1 MERSSQPPKTE
12 GCSTEGQELIDLK
25 VYRSERPLEKR
36 TQVQARAASG
46 TRIPL
51 KQCSLESLNAGG
63 DEVTVTEPNTAL
75 ANIGKASVDLPGSKS
90 VARAEGEA
98 RNRGG
103 PTGSCRTNYEYQAG
117 KKAQRQEVP
126 SGPSGVGSAHS
137 TQEQGVSP
145 ETGEGADRLTQSAQ
159 ATSAVRQTESNWQT
173 FLRATAEKTHRKIG
187 LAQRTP

>member
-1 MERSSQPPKTE
+1 M
-12 GCSTEGQELIDLK
+12 DLK
-25 VYRSERPLEKR
+25 VYRTERPFEKR

-51 KQCSLESLNAGG
+51 KRFSLESLNAGG
-63 DEVTVTEPNTAL
+63 DEVTVAEPNTAL
-75 ANIGKASVDLPGSKS
+75 ANTGEASAGLPGSKS

-103 PTGSCRTNYEYQAG
+103 PTGSCRTNCEYQAG
-117 KKAQRQEVP
+117 KRAQRPEAP
-126 SGPSGVGSAHS
+126 SGPSGVGSVHN

-159 ATSAVRQTESNWQT
+159 ATRTRKNDGDQLANLPAGHSREDPSEDRSC
-173 FLRATAEKTHRKIG
+173 LRDHLKANAR
-187 LAQRTP
+187 AS

>member
-12 GCSTEGQELIDLK
+12 GCSTEGREPIDLWF
-25 VYRSERPLEKR
+25 YRAERPSERR
-36 TQVQARAASG
+36 TQEQARAASG

-51 KQCSLESLNAGG
+51 KQFSLESLNTGG
-63 DEVTVTEPNTAL
+63 DEVTVAEPNTVRAD
-75 ANIGKASVDLPGSKS
+75 NGKVRAGRSGSES

-103 PTGSCRTNYEYQAG
+103 PAGPCRTNCEYQAG
-117 KKAQRQEVP
+117 KRAQRPEAP
-126 SGPSGVGSAHS
+126 SGPSGVGSVHN

-159 ATSAVRQTESNWQT
+159 ATSTVRTTETNWQT
-173 FLRATAEKTHRKIG
+173 FLRAIAAKTHRKIG
-187 LAQRTP
+187 LA

>member
-1 MERSSQPPKTE
+1 M
-12 GCSTEGQELIDLK
+12 DLK
-25 VYRSERPLEKR
+25 VYRTERPFEKR

-51 KQCSLESLNAGG
+51 KRFSLESLNAGG
-63 DEVTVTEPNTAL
+63 DEVTVAEPNTAL
-75 ANIGKASVDLPGSKS
+75 ANTGEASAGLPGSKS

-103 PTGSCRTNYEYQAG
+103 PTGSCRTNCEYQAG
-117 KKAQRQEVP
+117 KRAQRPEAP
-126 SGPSGVGSAHS
+126 SGPSGVGSVHN

-159 ATSAVRQTESNWQT
+159 ATSTVRTTETNWQT
-173 FLRATAEKTHRKIG
+173 FLRAIAAKTHRKIG
-187 LAQRTP
+187 LA

>member
-1 MERSSQPPKTE
+1 M
-12 GCSTEGQELIDLK
+12 DLK
-25 VYRSERPLEKR
+25 VYRTERPFEKR

-51 KQCSLESLNAGG
+51 KRFSLESLNAGG
-63 DEVTVTEPNTAL
+63 DEVTVAEPNTAL
-75 ANIGKASVDLPGSKS
+75 ANTGEASAGLPGSKS

-103 PTGSCRTNYEYQAG
+103 PTGSCRTNCEYQAG
-117 KKAQRQEVP
+117 KRAQRPEAP
-126 SGPSGVGSAHS
+126 SGPSGVGSVHN

-159 ATSAVRQTESNWQT
+159 ATSTRKNDGDQLANLPAGHSREDPSEDRSC
-173 FLRATAEKTHRKIG
+173 LRDHLKANAR
-187 LAQRTP
+187 AS

>member
-12 GCSTEGQELIDLK
+12 GCSTEGQEPIDLW
-25 VYRSERPLEKR
+25 VYRTERLFEKR
-36 TQVQARAASG
+36 TPVQARAASG

-51 KQCSLESLNAGG
+51 KQFSLESLNTGG
-63 DEVTVTEPNTAL
+63 DEVTVAEPNTVRAD
-75 ANIGKASVDLPGSKS
+75 NGKARAGRSGSES

-103 PTGSCRTNYEYQAG
+103 PTGSCRTNCEYQAG
-117 KKAQRQEVP
+117 KRVQRQEAL
-126 SGPSGVGSAHS
+126 SGPSGVGSVHS

-159 ATSAVRQTESNWQT
+159 ATSAVRKTESHGQT
-173 FLRATAEKTHRKIG
+173 FLRTIAEKTHRQIG
-187 LAQRTP
+187 LARRTT